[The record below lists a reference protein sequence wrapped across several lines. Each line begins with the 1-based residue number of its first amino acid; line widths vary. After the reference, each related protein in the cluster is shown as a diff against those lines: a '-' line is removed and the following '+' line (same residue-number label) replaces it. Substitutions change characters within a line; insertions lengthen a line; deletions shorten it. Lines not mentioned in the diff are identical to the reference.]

1 MSAVSAESG
10 GGADSPF
17 EQPLQ
22 VQAAKVLMAP
32 YAPAAML
39 LLAACSHEEPKKPV
53 TDPDDVPF
61 TYAEVELTPYVD
73 PMVGTGG
80 AGNTIPGALVPHGMV
95 RATPDTHAEAGAID
109 AYRYEDTR
117 LDGFVHT
124 QLEGPGGSFNGY
136 SQILL
141 LPQSG
146 DLDVDPETRAPTFD
160 HATESARPGYYA
172 VTAGGVEVELTATS
186 HAAVHRYTFPAG
198 EAQIGRAH
206 V

>member
-124 QLEGPGGSFNGY
+124 QLEGPGGSFNG
-136 SQILL
+136 
-141 LPQSG
+141 
-146 DLDVDPETRAPTFD
+146 
-160 HATESARPGYYA
+160 
-172 VTAGGVEVELTATS
+172 
-186 HAAVHRYTFPAG
+186 
-198 EAQIGRAH
+198 
-206 V
+206 